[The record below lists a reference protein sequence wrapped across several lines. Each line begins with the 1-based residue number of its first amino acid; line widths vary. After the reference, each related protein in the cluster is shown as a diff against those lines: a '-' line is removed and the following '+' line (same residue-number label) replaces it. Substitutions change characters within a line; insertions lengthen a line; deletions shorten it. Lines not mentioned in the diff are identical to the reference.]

1 MSKEEKCLPLAT
13 VVSPVEI
20 EATEVHCNIPKGRWR
35 DNLCDCFG
43 YCCRPVCLNTWFCS
57 PCLLAQVMSRVGL
70 NAVGEQTTPKLSQN
84 TSRHVVSVL
93 AVIYTF
99 LTVIDRSFPKV
110 ETCVTLFDDDAFD
123 DNMRGTASCSSTFE
137 NGTVAFLYS
146 ALKFLVGLYVLIIIF
161 RTRNFIR
168 KKSEI
173 AGSDCEDCCC
183 AYWCSCCVIGQMA
196 RHTAQYDTQSDE
208 CCSFNG
214 LCNQSPPQV
223 ATVHATNVVV

>member
-1 MSKEEKCLPLAT
+1 MFKEEKYLPLAT

-70 NAVGEQTTPKLSQN
+70 NAVGEQTTPKLAQN

-93 AVIYTF
+93 AVIF
-99 LTVIDRSFPKV
+99 IFTVIDRSFP
-110 ETCVTLFDDDAFD
+110 
-123 DNMRGTASCSSTFE
+123 STFE
-137 NGTVAFLYS
+137 NGSVAFLYS
-146 ALKFLVGLYVLIIIF
+146 ALKFLVGLYFLIIIF

-196 RHTAQYDTQSDE
+196 RHTAQYDTQLDE

-214 LCNQSPPQV
+214 LCNQSPP
-223 ATVHATNVVV
+223 